1 MPNRA
6 RAVLAVVCVPLVVF
20 AACTDPDTKLSS
32 TEAAAE
38 SSSGDPAERELT
50 TCPLTGEDP
59 PDGVAPDRPA
69 VAVKIEDDPAA
80 RPQSGL
86 EKADVVFEERVEGG
100 ITRFLVIYHCGDS
113 MHAGPVRSGRFDDP
127 KISKPFTGVLAAAG
141 SNSIVDK
148 EIKRRGLVYLTEDNS
163 KALFRDPRG
172 SISVHSLFANTK
184 KLRKFA
190 VKKDVEPPPH
200 DVFVFGPIEA
210 ESKKARK
217 VTMNFTEDNTV
228 EYRWKGGR
236 WKRYEAGEPFMAA
249 AGGQIA
255 VPNVL
260 IQEVRVDNSKI
271 VDSVGSP
278 SPKINL
284 LNTSGR
290 LLLFRDGRVI
300 KGRWKKNGV
309 AEPPVYTAADGET
322 MTFARGPIWIELVPS
337 KKGEVKGSLSF
348 K

>member
-1 MPNRA
+1 LRNRA
-6 RAVLAVVCVPLVVF
+6 RVLLAVVCAALAVF
-20 AACTDPDTKLSS
+20 AACTDPGKKLTA
-32 TEAAAE
+32 TEAAE
-38 SSSGDPAERELT
+38 EPSSGDPAERELT
-50 TCPLTGEDP
+50 ICPLTGEDP
-59 PDGVAPDRPA
+59 PAGVPLDRPA
-69 VAVKIEDDPAA
+69 VAVKIADDPAA

-86 EKADVVFEERVEGG
+86 EKADVVVEERVEGG

-113 MHAGPVRSGRFDDP
+113 KHAGPVRSGRFDDP
-127 KISKPFTGVLAAAG
+127 KISKPFTTVLAAAG
-141 SNSIVDK
+141 SNALVDR
-148 EIKRRGLVYLTEDNS
+148 EIKRRKLFYLTEDNS

-172 SISVHSLFANTK
+172 SVSVHSLFTNTK

-190 VKKDVEPPPH
+190 VKKDVGPPPH

-210 ESKKARK
+210 ESEKARK
-217 VTMNFTEDNTV
+217 VTMNFTDDNTV
-228 EYRWKGGR
+228 EYRWKRGR

-249 AGGQIA
+249 AGDQIA

-278 SPKINL
+278 SPKIGL
-284 LNTSGR
+284 RNTSGR
-290 LLLFRDGRVI
+290 LLLFRDGRAI

-309 AEPPVYTAADGET
+309 GDPPVYTTKDGEP

-337 KKGEVKGSLSF
+337 KKGEVKGSFSF